1 MTVKSH
7 PVTIETA
14 ERNNS
19 LYFNSFFFSSSRLWN
34 CLPSTCFH
42 VIYDLQSYLNVN
54 HFLFSWIMFILTV
67 LPFFFFILIHIKY
80 KTEEP
85 LKLEAYYMMLY
96 EIKRRQYVRY
106 LRLYRKIYVK
116 TTLEVAKII
125 VIGRIILKDFLSR
138 KLSLCTFFLKFSYNH
153 FSDFLFINR
162 NRFL

>member
-1 MTVKSH
+1 MELSSVYLLSCNLRSSKLFKRQSFSVFLNHVHSYCT
-7 PVTIETA
+7 
-14 ERNNS
+14 
-19 LYFNSFFFSSSRLWN
+19 SFFFI
-34 CLPSTCFH
+34 F
-42 VIYDLQSYLNVN
+42 
-54 HFLFSWIMFILTV
+54 FI
-67 LPFFFFILIHIKY
+67 FILIHIKY

-85 LKLEAYYMMLY
+85 LNLEAYYMMLY